1 MIRLR
6 VLSGQ
11 KAGFDHEYTAFPFS
25 IGRAANDELRLADNG
40 VWDRHL
46 TIDYQP
52 GEGWFV
58 RKNPKASAMLNH
70 TPLEEARLKA
80 GDELELGSV
89 RIQFWLIESEQR
101 ELKGRERLTWA
112 MIALAVAAQVA
123 LAVWLA

>member
-6 VLSGQ
+6 ILSGQ
-11 KAGFDHEYTAFPFS
+11 KAGFDQEYKGFPFS
-25 IGRAANDELRLADNG
+25 IGRAAKDELRLADAG

-58 RKNPKASAMLNH
+58 RRNPKASAMLNH
-70 TPLEEARLKA
+70 APLEEARLKA
-80 GDELELGSV
+80 GDELELGAV
-89 RIQFWLIESEQR
+89 RIRFSLSESEQR

-112 MIALAVAAQVA
+112 MISIAVAAQVA
-123 LAVWLA
+123 LAIWLA